1 MRQRL
6 TTITGGLCLVLASSV
21 HALGIGDPQQ
31 VSPLNR
37 PLHVVLPLTDGSGL
51 EASQISVAVADD
63 AAYRQS
69 GLSRSPLVD
78 ALSAKV
84 VRRDGDLALI
94 LDSSRR
100 VREPFLDLLLV
111 VTWPGGQWRRDV
123 SLLFDPVDYASSQPL
138 LNGDRDPASGYPVAR
153 GVVTQATAMRSSAA
167 GPADAVEPALSDPP
181 AWPTQVTVRPGDSL
195 STLAAS
201 LLPRTGVGRQPLMLA
216 LYRSNPG
223 AFIEGDVDRL
233 RAGVSLEVPAIAAV
247 TDISPWEAA
256 SRLGELARQTD
267 DGRPMIDIVARAA
280 ASEASDPDR
289 LAALTQQLADLTAI
303 TERQRATIAALQSE
317 RDALQG
323 ALAAVAEPSTT
334 ATNANNA
341 NATDGASGQESVQSG
356 TPVVS
361 AVAIA
366 AAQAAAPA
374 PSRAEP
380 PETAASEKTV
390 TASTGPAPA
399 SSPSLWQRLL
409 GHLDWIGGGVLI
421 VLLLLWI
428 WERRRRARHEVDE
441 PADEVVPDA
450 ADPSPLA
457 SSRQAA
463 VSVAPRRSL
472 PEVDVDSVSISQAD
486 IFMAYGRHAEARDW
500 LRQQLAQKE
509 NAQFRLGL
517 LRALGELRDMDALE
531 QALAGFG
538 DDATPEQRR
547 EGQALVDDYRAR
559 YVEESWQEATG
570 ETEEEGETAP
580 QDTVEDVD
588 ALFESQASQVESGA
602 VRDEADEVRTNTDE
616 VRPETD
622 AVRDETDEPAVRSE
636 ASSPAESASRTNSM
650 SVLFDDDLTPSAES
664 STTSSALTHI
674 DYEAPK
680 LELDAGRREVTSPAD
695 SASSSLDGGS
705 EASSLTMPDI
715 DFSALSLESTSEM
728 APDGGSWADTGSDR
742 PEVPDVASP
751 ARSGETRDTLR
762 EVPAGWDVEEVEFE
776 PSHRDNGRP

>member
-6 TTITGGLCLVLASSV
+6 TTITGGLCLVLASSA

-31 VSPLNR
+31 VSPLHR

-69 GLSRSPLVD
+69 GLSRSSLLD
-78 ALSAKV
+78 TLSVKV
-84 VRRDGDLALI
+84 VRREGDLALI

-111 VTWPGGQWRRDV
+111 VTWPGGQWQRDV
-123 SLLFDPVDYASSQPL
+123 SLLFDPVGYASSQPL
-138 LNGDRDPASGYPVAR
+138 LNGDRGLAPGYPVAKS
-153 GVVTQATAMRSSAA
+153 VVTQATAMRNPVDGSAD
-167 GPADAVEPALSDPP
+167 DAASATSGSP
-181 AWPTQVTVRPGDSL
+181 AWPGQITVRPGDSL

-201 LLPRTGVGRQPLMLA
+201 LLPRSGLDRQPLMLA
-216 LYRSNPG
+216 LYQSNPD
-223 AFIEGDVDRL
+223 AFIDGDIDRL
-233 RAGVSLEVPAIAAV
+233 RAGVRLAVPAIAAV
-247 TDISPWEAA
+247 TDISPGEAA
-256 SRLGELARQTD
+256 SRLGELVHRTD
-267 DGRPMIDIVARAA
+267 DGRPMIDIVGRRE
-280 ASEASDPDR
+280 ASGASDPDQ
-289 LAALTQQLADLTAI
+289 LAALTKQIADLTAMA
-303 TERQRATIAALQSE
+303 ERQRATIAALQSE

-323 ALAAVAEPSTT
+323 ALVAVAEPSTT
-334 ATNANNA
+334 ATDTNAS
-341 NATDGASGQESVQSG
+341 DGASGQEGVQGG

-361 AVAIA
+361 AAAIA
-366 AAQAAAPA
+366 AAQAATPP
-374 PSRAEP
+374 PSRVQSPAGIP
-380 PETAASEKTV
+380 SGEKPV
-390 TASTGPAPA
+390 TASPGPAPA
-399 SSPSLWQRLL
+399 ASPSLWQRLL

-428 WERRRRARHEVDE
+428 WERRRRREVHEVVEPVDE
-441 PADEVVPDA
+441 QRAEA
-450 ADPSPLA
+450 AEPFPLEA
-457 SSRQAA
+457 SRQAA
-463 VSVAPRRSL
+463 ASIAPRRPL

-531 QALAGFG
+531 QALAGFD

-570 ETEEEGETAP
+570 ETEAEGETAA

-588 ALFESQASQVESGA
+588 ALFESQAGRVESAA
-602 VRDEADEVRTNTDE
+602 VRAEADK

-622 AVRDETDEPAVRSE
+622 EARPDTGVADEPTVRSE
-636 ASSPAESASRTNSM
+636 ASTPVESASRTDSM
-650 SVLFDDDLTPSAES
+650 SVLFDDDMTSSAEPSA
-664 STTSSALTHI
+664 TSSALAHI

-680 LELDAGRREVTSPAD
+680 LELDAERSVIASPAD
-695 SASSSLDGGS
+695 SVSASLESGN

-715 DFSALSLESTSEM
+715 DFSALPLEPKSEM
-728 APDGGSWADTGSDR
+728 APDDGARAGIRSAR
-742 PEVPDVASP
+742 PEVPDVVSP
-751 ARSGETRDTLR
+751 ARGGERRGTLR

>member
-6 TTITGGLCLVLASSV
+6 TTITGGLCLVLASSA

-111 VTWPGGQWRRDV
+111 VTWPDGQWQRDV

-138 LNGDRDPASGYPVAR
+138 LNGDRDPAPGYPLAR
-153 GVVTQATAMRSSAA
+153 GGVTQATAMRNPAA
-167 GPADAVEPALSDPP
+167 GPADVVEPASSEPP
-181 AWPTQVTVRPGDSL
+181 AWPTRVTVRPGDSL
-195 STLAAS
+195 SILAAS
-201 LLPRTGVGRQPLMLA
+201 LLPRSGLDRQPLMLA

-233 RAGVSLEVPAIAAV
+233 RAGVSLDVPAIAAV
-247 TDISPWEAA
+247 TDISPGEAA

-289 LAALTQQLADLTAI
+289 LAALTQQLADLTVV
-303 TERQRATIAALQSE
+303 TERQRATISALQSE
-317 RDALQG
+317 RDALQS
-323 ALAAVAEPSTT
+323 ALAAVGGTSAT
-334 ATNANNA
+334 ANAN
-341 NATDGASGQESVQSG
+341 TPDGASSQESVQSG
-356 TPVVS
+356 TSPFVS

-380 PETAASEKTV
+380 PIETAPGEKTV
-390 TASTGPAPA
+390 TASPGPAPA
-399 SSPSLWQRLL
+399 SPPSLWQRLL

-421 VLLLLWI
+421 VLLLLWV
-428 WERRRRARHEVDE
+428 WERRRRREDL
-441 PADEVVPDA
+441 EVVEPVEGVSSEA
-450 ADPSPLA
+450 ADPSPLEA
-457 SSRQAA
+457 SRQAA

-570 ETEEEGETAP
+570 QTEAGGETVP
-580 QDTVEDVD
+580 QNTVEDVD
-588 ALFESQASQVESGA
+588 ALFESQASQVESDA
-602 VRDEADEVRTNTDE
+602 VRAEADEARSDTGGS
-616 VRPETD
+616 
-622 AVRDETDEPAVRSE
+622 DEPAVRS
-636 ASSPAESASRTNSM
+636 AALSPGEPAPRTDSM
-650 SVLFDDDLTPSAES
+650 SVLFDDDMTPSAEPS
-664 STTSSALTHI
+664 ATSSALTHI
-674 DYEAPK
+674 DYEAPT
-680 LELDAGRREVTSPAD
+680 LELDDGRREVASPAD
-695 SASSSLDGGS
+695 SVSASLESGN

-715 DFSALSLESTSEM
+715 DFSALSLESKNEM
-728 APDGGSWADTGSDR
+728 APDGEARADTGSDR
-742 PEVPDVASP
+742 PGVSDGGSP
-751 ARSGETRDTLR
+751 ARSGETRGTLR

>member
-6 TTITGGLCLVLASSV
+6 TTITGGLCLVLASSA

-31 VSPLNR
+31 VSPLHR

-69 GLSRSPLVD
+69 GLSRSSLLD
-78 ALSAKV
+78 TLSVKV
-84 VRRDGDLALI
+84 VRREGDLALI

-111 VTWPGGQWRRDV
+111 VTWPGGQWQRDV
-123 SLLFDPVDYASSQPL
+123 SLLFDPVGYASSQPL
-138 LNGDRDPASGYPVAR
+138 LNGDRGLAPGYPVTKS
-153 GVVTQATAMRSSAA
+153 VVTQATAMRNPAA
-167 GPADAVEPALSDPP
+167 GSADDAASATSGSP
-181 AWPTQVTVRPGDSL
+181 AWPGQITVRPGDSL

-201 LLPRTGVGRQPLMLA
+201 LLPRSGLDRQPLMLA
-216 LYRSNPG
+216 LYQSNPD
-223 AFIEGDVDRL
+223 AFIDGDIDRL
-233 RAGVSLEVPAIAAV
+233 RAGVRLAVPAIAAV
-247 TDISPWEAA
+247 TDISPEAAA
-256 SRLGELARQTD
+256 SRLGELVHRTD
-267 DGRPMIDIVARAA
+267 DGRPMIDIVGRRE
-280 ASEASDPDR
+280 ASGASDPDQ
-289 LAALTQQLADLTAI
+289 LAALTRQIADLTAM

-334 ATNANNA
+334 ATDTNAS
-341 NATDGASGQESVQSG
+341 DGASGQEGVQGG

-361 AVAIA
+361 AAAIA
-366 AAQAAAPA
+366 AAQAATLS
-374 PSRAEP
+374 PSRVQSPAGTP
-380 PETAASEKTV
+380 SGEKPV

-421 VLLLLWI
+421 VLLLLWT
-428 WERRRRARHEVDE
+428 WERRRRREVHEVVEPVDE
-441 PADEVVPDA
+441 QRAEA
-450 ADPSPLA
+450 AEPSPLEA
-457 SSRQAA
+457 SRQAA
-463 VSVAPRRSL
+463 ASMAPRRPL

-531 QALAGFG
+531 EALAGFG

-570 ETEEEGETAP
+570 ETEAEGETAA

-588 ALFESQASQVESGA
+588 ALFESQAGRVESGA
-602 VRDEADEVRTNTDE
+602 VRAVADK

-622 AVRDETDEPAVRSE
+622 EARPDTGVADEPTVRSE
-636 ASSPAESASRTNSM
+636 ASSPAESASRTDSM
-650 SVLFDDDLTPSAES
+650 SVLFDDDMTPSAEPS
-664 STTSSALTHI
+664 ATSSALAHI

-680 LELDAGRREVTSPAD
+680 LELDAERSVIASPAD
-695 SASSSLDGGS
+695 SVSASLESGN

-715 DFSALSLESTSEM
+715 DFSALPLEPKSEM
-728 APDGGSWADTGSDR
+728 APDDGARAGIRSAR
-742 PEVPDVASP
+742 PEVPDVVSP
-751 ARSGETRDTLR
+751 ARGGERRGTLR

>member
-111 VTWPGGQWRRDV
+111 VTWPDGQWQRDV

-138 LNGDRDPASGYPVAR
+138 LNGDRDPAPGYPLAR
-153 GVVTQATAMRSSAA
+153 VGVTQATAMRSPAA
-167 GPADAVEPALSDPP
+167 GPADAVEPASSDLP
-181 AWPTQVTVRPGDSL
+181 AWPTRVTVRPGDSL

-201 LLPRTGVGRQPLMLA
+201 LLPRSGLDRQPLMLA

-233 RAGVSLEVPAIAAV
+233 RAGVSLDVPAIAAV
-247 TDISPWEAA
+247 TDISPGEAA
-256 SRLGELARQTD
+256 SRLGELAHQTD
-267 DGRPMIDIVARAA
+267 DGRPMIDIVGRAA
-280 ASEASDPDR
+280 ASAASDPDR
-289 LAALTQQLADLTAI
+289 LAALTRQLADLTAI
-303 TERQRATIAALQSE
+303 TERQRATITALQSE

-323 ALAAVAEPSTT
+323 ALAAVGGTS
-334 ATNANNA
+334 ATA
-341 NATDGASGQESVQSG
+341 NAPDGASSQESVQSG
-356 TPVVS
+356 ASPLVS

-366 AAQAAAPA
+366 AAQAAAQT

-380 PETAASEKTV
+380 PAETAASEKTV
-390 TASTGPAPA
+390 TASPGPVPA

-409 GHLDWIGGGVLI
+409 GHLDWLGGGVLV
-421 VLLLLWI
+421 VLLLLWV
-428 WERRRRARHEVDE
+428 WERRRRRADHEVTE
-441 PADEVVPDA
+441 PFEDVSSEA
-450 ADPSPLA
+450 ADPSPLEA
-457 SSRQAA
+457 SRQAEI
-463 VSVAPRRSL
+463 SVAPRRSL

-531 QALAGFG
+531 QALSGFG
-538 DDATPEQRR
+538 DDATPDQRR

-570 ETEEEGETAP
+570 QTEAGGETVP
-580 QDTVEDVD
+580 QNTVEDVD
-588 ALFESQASQVESGA
+588 ALFESQASQA
-602 VRDEADEVRTNTDE
+602 EADEARFDTG
-616 VRPETD
+616 
-622 AVRDETDEPAVRSE
+622 ASDEPAVRSA
-636 ASSPAESASRTNSM
+636 ASSPSEPVPRTGSKSA
-650 SVLFDDDLTPSAES
+650 LFDDDLTSSDES
-664 STTSSALTHI
+664 STVSSALTHI
-674 DYEAPK
+674 DYDAPT
-680 LELDAGRREVTSPAD
+680 LELDDERSVIASPAD
-695 SASSSLDGGS
+695 SVSSSLEDGN
-705 EASSLTMPDI
+705 ETSSLTMPDI
-715 DFSALSLESTSEM
+715 DFSALSLEPTNEM
-728 APDGGSWADTGSDR
+728 APESGVRGDTGSDR
-742 PEVPDVASP
+742 PAVPNVASP
-751 ARSGETRDTLR
+751 ARSGGGRDTLR

>member
-167 GPADAVEPALSDPP
+167 GPADAVEPASSGPP
-181 AWPTQVTVRPGDSL
+181 AWPTRVTVRPGDSL
-195 STLAAS
+195 SALAAS
-201 LLPRTGVGRQPLMLA
+201 LLPRSGLDRQPLMLA

-223 AFIEGDVDRL
+223 AFIEGDIDRL

-247 TDISPWEAA
+247 TDISPGEAA

-303 TERQRATIAALQSE
+303 TERQRATIATLQSE

-323 ALAAVAEPSTT
+323 ALAAVDGSST
-334 ATNANNA
+334 AA

-450 ADPSPLA
+450 AEPSPLA
-457 SSRQAA
+457 ASRQAA

-531 QALAGFG
+531 QALSGFG

-570 ETEEEGETAP
+570 ETEEEGETAS

-602 VRDEADEVRTNTDE
+602 VRAEADEARSDTGGS
-616 VRPETD
+616 
-622 AVRDETDEPAVRSE
+622 DEPAVRSE
-636 ASSPAESASRTNSM
+636 ASSLDEPAPRTDSM
-650 SVLFDDDLTPSAES
+650 PVLFDDDLTPSAES
-664 STTSSALTHI
+664 SATSSALTHI
-674 DYEAPK
+674 DYEAPT